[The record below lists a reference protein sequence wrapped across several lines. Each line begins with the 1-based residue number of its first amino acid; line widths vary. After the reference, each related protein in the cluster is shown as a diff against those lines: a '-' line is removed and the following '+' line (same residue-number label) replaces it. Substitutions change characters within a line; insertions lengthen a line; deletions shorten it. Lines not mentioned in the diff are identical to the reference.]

1 MKPQI
6 NTDKHKEREDKT
18 KRVYVILS
26 AAKNLMRPFTLFRV
40 TFCVVFGFLFL
51 IFNFGNALPISR
63 DSLSSGLKVLT
74 YQTDRLPMIEMRWVA
89 YAGSSYDPQGKEG
102 LANLTAKLLSR
113 GTKTRSALKITAETE
128 FVGASMSDATGLDV
142 STLHIRALSKDFDL
156 TLDILSDV
164 LLNPTFP
171 ETELVKIKTQVLGDI
186 KQNYDYPDEVGMQ
199 KFIELLGKSHPY
211 AHDVAGDT
219 ISVSKMTRKDIIDFY
234 NKYYSID
241 NGFLVVAGDFDK
253 TELFIKLDSKFAMM
267 RKGKTSVDIPEILP
281 GPYSDKPK
289 GYIINQP
296 DLNQSYIYIGHYGI
310 AETSLDY
317 FSTRI
322 MNFILGGSPL
332 TSRIGNGVRE
342 TEGLAYDARSGFYR
356 WLYGGAFVATTQ
368 TSDPNKAINI
378 ILNEIKKMAE
388 TGATQKE
395 LKDAKTFY
403 TGNFPF
409 NYDAT
414 RDKIDLLQ
422 NIEVYHKG
430 LDYPDKFNSYIENVT
445 LNDINQAAQKY
456 LYPNNYLLVIVTN
469 VPKEQLQIQGIEW
482 LN

>member
-1 MKPQI
+1 
-6 NTDKHKEREDKT
+6 
-18 KRVYVILS
+18 
-26 AAKNLMRPFTLFRV
+26 
-40 TFCVVFGFLFL
+40 VV
-51 IFNFGNALPISR
+51 NSLPISR
-63 DSLSSGLKVLT
+63 DSLDIGLKVLT
-74 YQTDRLPMIEMRWVA
+74 YQTDRLPLIEMRWVT
-89 YAGSSYDPQGKEG
+89 YAGSAFDPAEKPG
-102 LANLTAKLLSR
+102 LANLTTKLLTR
-113 GTKTRSALKITAETE
+113 GTKTRSALQISQEME
-128 FVGASMSDATGLDV
+128 FVAASLSDNTGYDY
-142 STLHIRALSKDFDL
+142 STLHMRFLKKDFDL
-156 TLDILSDV
+156 ALDMLTDV
-164 LLNPTFP
+164 LINPGFSESELNR
-171 ETELVKIKTQVLGDI
+171 VKMQIIGEI
-186 KQNYDYPDEVGMQ
+186 KQTYDYPNEVGMQ

-219 ISVSKMTRKDIIDFY
+219 ISVSKITRKDIVDFY
-234 NKYYSID
+234 NKFYTID

-253 TELFIKLDSKFAMM
+253 QELLNKIETKFSAM
-267 RKGKTSVDIPEILP
+267 RKGKPDIQIPQIASA
-281 GPYSDKPK
+281 PYSDKPK

-296 DLNQSYIYIGHYGI
+296 DLNQSYIYIGHPGI
-310 AETSLDY
+310 AETSPDY
-317 FSTRI
+317 FPVRI

-378 ILNEIKKMAE
+378 ILNEIKKMSE

-403 TGNFPF
+403 IGNFPF

-422 NIEVYHKG
+422 SIEVYHKG

-445 LNDINQAAQKY
+445 LNDINQAAKKY

-469 VPKEQLQIQGIEW
+469 VPKDSLQIQGIEW